1 MRHTS
6 MFDKPSQ
13 FDKPEKLLL
22 YKVTEF
28 VSVVFNFFF
37 LWKEE
42 VKAFVVQATNFAVRS
57 KTIAR

>member
-1 MRHTS
+1 

-28 VSVVFNFFF
+28 VSVVFSFF

-57 KTIAR
+57 KTIVR